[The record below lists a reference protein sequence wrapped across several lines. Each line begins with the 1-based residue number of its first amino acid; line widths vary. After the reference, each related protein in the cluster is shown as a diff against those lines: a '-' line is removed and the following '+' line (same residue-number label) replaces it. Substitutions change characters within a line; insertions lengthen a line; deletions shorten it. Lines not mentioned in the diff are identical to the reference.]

1 MRATTRRGLAAM
13 IASVAAAP
21 SWAVVPPSRRIAFD
35 VVRRGSRIGA
45 HTIDF
50 RDEAGALVVDIALDI
65 VVRAGPIAVFRY
77 RHRATERW
85 RDGAFLSLVSRTDDD
100 GTAAFAN
107 VERRADGLLAVEG
120 SKSGRVTA
128 PAAALPATH
137 WNYRQLSAPMINPQ
151 HGEVLTPAVLDRGE
165 ETLADG
171 AARRAPGGSR
181 SPGRRRSI
189 SGTTRRGSG
198 ARSRSRRRT
207 ARPSPTSRSSAA
219 SARRQRLV
227 ERAVEVVQAGL
238 VAAEHD
244 VALRAA

>member
-171 AARRAPGGSR
+171 RGAAR
-181 SPGRRRSI
+181 
-189 SGTTRRGSG
+189 
-198 ARSRSRRRT
+198 
-207 ARPSPTSRSSAA
+207 
-219 SARRQRLV
+219 ARRFAITGPAPLDLWYDEARIW
-227 ERAVEVVQAGL
+227 RALAFKAQDGSAVTY
-238 VAAEHD
+238 VA
-244 VALRAA
+244 V